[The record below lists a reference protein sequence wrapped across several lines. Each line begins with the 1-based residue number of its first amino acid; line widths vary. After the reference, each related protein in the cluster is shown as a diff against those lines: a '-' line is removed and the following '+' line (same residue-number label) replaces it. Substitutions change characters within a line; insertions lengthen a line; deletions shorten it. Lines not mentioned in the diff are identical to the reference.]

1 MPSPV
6 DYEEA
11 FMRWINGESFAEI
24 GREFGITK
32 QAVQAWARDH
42 GWYERKELI
51 LHQLRDQINTKVEE
65 LILKRVQI
73 ADKLIHQL
81 NELAERKFP
90 APETLSELTKAIK
103 DLSDVI
109 SRLTADL
116 PVQDKAEPAVAGIPA
131 DLLQEIQEIEE
142 AEEAEASINV
152 NQA

>member
-1 MPSPV
+1 MPSPL
-6 DYEEA
+6 DYEDA
-11 FMRWINGESFAEI
+11 FLRWINGSSFAEI
-24 GREFGITK
+24 GRELGVTK
-32 QAVQAWARDH
+32 QAVQAWAKDH
-42 GWYERKELI
+42 GWYERKAEL

-81 NELAERKFP
+81 DQLAQRKLP

-131 DLLQEIQEIEE
+131 DLLQEIQEEE
-142 AEEAEASINV
+142 KAEVENPSTLV